1 MFGNIARDMKSSA
14 SVKLL
19 GRGSGLNF
27 LVAIFLLDR
36 MSDRRRDMCSG
47 GLPSCGGWSTGE
59 ALQPRAVFL
68 FVHDTAITS

>member
-27 LVAIFLLDR
+27 LVAIFLLDW
-36 MSDRRRDMCSG
+36 MSGRRRDMCR